1 MRASGLQRRQDILDA
16 ALRIMSREG
25 LRAVSHRA
33 VAAEAAVPLAATTY
47 YFRDLEDLIT
57 EAFLHW
63 SKAQRGLVAEFHAA
77 ALAALRA
84 PGGKGRRSSRPAQAL
99 AAIGARYVID
109 QVRAHRGD
117 RVLEFAFLHEAVR
130 LPRLRAVVRCQQMEH
145 LGFLEQFHAALG
157 SAQAAVDAQIS
168 YSLLLGLEKRALLA
182 GSDRRIGASVR
193 AVLARHLQGV
203 FDAVER
209 AG

>member
-1 MRASGLQRRQDILDA
+1 MRASGRQRRQEILDA

-84 PGGKGRRSSRPAQAL
+84 AGGKGRRSARPAQAL

-109 QVRAHRGD
+109 QVRSHRGD
-117 RVLEFAFLHEAVR
+117 RVLEFAFLHEAAR
-130 LPRLRAVVRCQQMEH
+130 IPRLRAVVRRQQMEH

-168 YSLLLGLEKRALLA
+168 YSLLLGLEKRVLLA
-182 GSDRRIGASVR
+182 DGDRRIGASVR
-193 AVLARHLQGV
+193 AVLVRHLQGV
-203 FDAVER
+203 FAAVED